1 MTQCHSDDTR
11 DPYTIRLAT
20 SGLLFNPW
28 QPNLDLVTGTDIAI
42 GLGNLCRF
50 GGQICDVDAYQPLF
64 SSVKA
69 RFYSVAQHCVVGLD
83 LIPADETRLRV
94 LWVLHDAPEALGFV
108 DVPRPVKRHPGMQAY
123 REAEE
128 RLMYAVWREIGGITP
143 NVAEVDAVKAIDDQ
157 MLQFE
162 QAHLFGSGDDVE
174 LWEPAYAARKL
185 QRSIGQAILA
195 NQGRTS

>member
-1 MTQCHSDDTR
+1 MTISLSDETR

-28 QPNLDLVTGTDIAI
+28 APNLDLVTRADIAI

-50 GGQICDVDAYQPLF
+50 GGQICDVVTHA
-64 SSVKA
+64 A
-69 RFYSVAQHCVVGLD
+69 RFYSVAQHCVAGLE
-83 LIPADETRLRV
+83 LISADETRLRL

-108 DVPRPVKRHPGMQAY
+108 DVPRPVKRHPSMQAY

-128 RLMYAVWREIGGITP
+128 RMLYAVWREIGGIVPT
-143 NVAEVDAVKAIDDQ
+143 VEEVDAVKAVDDQ
-157 MLQFE
+157 MLAFE
-162 QAHLFGSGDDVE
+162 QAHLFGSGDEVE

-185 QRSIGQAILA
+185 QRAIGQAA
-195 NQGRTS
+195 AACEDRTMP